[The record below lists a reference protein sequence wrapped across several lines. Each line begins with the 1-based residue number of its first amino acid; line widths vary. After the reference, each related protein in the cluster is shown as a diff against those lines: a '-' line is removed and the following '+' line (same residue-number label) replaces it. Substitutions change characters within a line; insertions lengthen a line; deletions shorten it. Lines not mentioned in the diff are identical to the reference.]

1 MAGDGGGYAPAYLVE
16 IKSLF
21 LTRKLVQQLVQHLLN
36 FARLDSSGSNFDGN
50 AAGAEGLRIKPVLLQ
65 FVREFSKNRL
75 LCGREFNDY
84 GHKQTLAFYLLLR
97 ALMQDSFK

>member
-36 FARLDSSGSNFDGN
+36 FAGLDSSWSNFDSN
-50 AAGAEGLRIKPVLLQ
+50 AARAEWLRVKPILLQ
-65 FVREFSKNRL
+65 LVREFSEKRL
-75 LCGREFNDY
+75 LCGREFDDY
-84 GHKQTLAFYLLLR
+84 RHKQPLAFYLLLR
-97 ALMQDSFK
+97 ALT